1 MAVKF
6 KKTSAVGAVNLT
18 SLIDVVFLLLIFI
31 MVTAR
36 FEKEDR
42 QLKVALPSASEA
54 KPLTEESSKVFVNI
68 DERGRYVV
76 DGAVLRTDEVEAKLL
91 QKAADNP
98 ANTEVIIRADARV
111 AFEFVVAIMN
121 VCSRAGI
128 SDYSVTTQDQ

>member
-54 KPLTEESSKVFVNI
+54 KPLTDESSKVFVNI
-68 DERGRYVV
+68 DERGQYVV

-121 VCSRAGI
+121 VCNRAGI
-128 SDYSVTTQDQ
+128 SDYSVTTQDR

>member
-54 KPLTEESSKVFVNI
+54 K
-68 DERGRYVV
+68 
-76 DGAVLRTDEVEAKLL
+76 LR
-91 QKAADNP
+91 
-98 ANTEVIIRADARV
+98 
-111 AFEFVVAIMN
+111 
-121 VCSRAGI
+121 
-128 SDYSVTTQDQ
+128 

>member
-6 KKTSAVGAVNLT
+6 KQTSAVGAVNLT

-54 KPLTEESSKVFVNI
+54 KPLTEETSKVFVNI
-68 DERGRYVV
+68 DERGQYVV

-121 VCSRAGI
+121 VCNRAGI
-128 SDYSVTTQDQ
+128 SDYSVTTQDR

>member
-54 KPLTEESSKVFVNI
+54 KPLTEETSKVFVNI
-68 DERGRYVV
+68 DERGQYVV

-121 VCSRAGI
+121 VCNRAGI
-128 SDYSVTTQDQ
+128 SDYSVTTQDR